1 MSDPSYLDFT
11 HEGVFAVLDDYIHA
25 LPYSKLH
32 STEATTAGTTEAT
45 ESSSETTTTTD
56 TSESSGAVDAAAVS
70 MFGYVVLAL
79 IAAHVLK

>member
-11 HEGVFAVLDDYIHA
+11 HDGVFAVLDDYTHA

-32 STEATTAGTTEAT
+32 SIETTTAGTTEAT
-45 ESSSETTTTTD
+45 ESSSETTTTTE
-56 TSESSGAVDAAAVS
+56 TSEGNGAVDTAAIS
-70 MFGYVVLAL
+70 LLGYIVLAL